1 MVKDLVAGKIT
12 RLTDDKQIEIMNI
25 NLQTTGQLTGLSG
38 KPYDFY
44 KQIDVLDFHKYL
56 LERFQIH
63 TANCYLS
70 YFEKYTS
77 IFFGLNPDIELFKLK
92 PHKRS
97 WILQSI
103 KKFGEYYF
111 RKYNNRDVIQLIK
124 NIIERYELNKNLDMK
139 DRIYLVSPHFIE
151 EKIKKIMEIPGEIG
165 CTIRLGLFSGLREQ
179 ELIYIKGKTICQNNY
194 GCDCQN
200 LHSVDCNN
208 GMTIIAIG
216 WTRGNKKALAT
227 IIPTSN
233 WKRLRELAKFDYYD
247 IAAAHKIMKRDV
259 GIAYIAMRKIY
270 YNVMRFRD
278 ALAVDEAEVLAGRFK
293 SISAR
298 HYVLHDT
305 EKISDKYIQA
315 WNNFGIDVR
324 KTN

>member
-1 MVKDLVAGKIT
+1 
-12 RLTDDKQIEIMNI
+12 MNI
-25 NLQTTGQLTGLSG
+25 
-38 KPYDFY
+38 
-44 KQIDVLDFHKYL
+44 
-56 LERFQIH
+56 
-63 TANCYLS
+63 
-70 YFEKYTS
+70 
-77 IFFGLNPDIELFKLK
+77 
-92 PHKRS
+92 
-97 WILQSI
+97 
-103 KKFGEYYF
+103 YF

-165 CTIRLGLFSGLREQ
+165 FTIRLGLFSGLREQ

-194 GCDCQN
+194 GCDCEN

-259 GIAYIAMRKIY
+259 GIAYIAMRKIH

-305 EKISDKYIQA
+305 EKISD
-315 WNNFGIDVR
+315 
-324 KTN
+324 